1 MALEEMGF
9 GIELDGA
16 VADVVDRVKAAA
28 QANGFGTL
36 VDLDVAATLKAKIDH
51 DRRDYRI
58 LGVCNPG
65 LAAKAL
71 ETAPDIGLFLPCT
84 IVVYDLGEG
93 RVRVRA
99 FDPAAGMQLAG
110 VPGLEP
116 IGADARKGLQAAI
129 ESLAG

>member
-1 MALEEMGF
+1 MALAEMGF
-9 GIELDGA
+9 GVEISGS

-51 DRRDYRI
+51 ERPAYRI

-65 LAAKAL
+65 LAARAL
-71 ETAPDIGLFLPCT
+71 ATAPDIGLFLPCT
-84 IVVYDLGEG
+84 IVVYDIGDG
-93 RVRVRA
+93 RTRVRA

-110 VPGLEP
+110 VADLEP
-116 IGADARKGLQAAI
+116 IGAEARKGLQAAI
-129 ESLAG
+129 AALAV